1 MYIEQEQQQPP
12 GAIANPL
19 FWTTEGIEGMYPLAE
34 EDEGSQAQGVEVIE
48 VGAELPSEPCDPP
61 AFLTYMMTASDPETL
76 SGDWSLPPASAAT
89 PSLPAGATTAAIF
102 PGAQI
107 TVSGTLQVHGTLTV
121 DEQNQAHLHITSTAS
136 QGQQAGST
144 GIPPPTSAA
153 SPMTQSTV
161 ISNMMTPNEERTKE
175 STTNLMSL
183 FGTSVQIAAPVL
195 KNRGQR
201 QETQRP
207 EPTQQQPVQHQPV
220 KPGHE
225 MLDESDDVL
234 FVENLTCS
242 ALPVFT
248 MPLGADDQAFATKTL
263 TSSSASIKPSHSRAL
278 SSRSDQCTLLP
289 DTGAVD
295 NLIGSQ
301 QAARFND
308 MAKQVKAKVTWS
320 TLKQP
325 RLVSGVGGSAQVIRH
340 QMTVVGQIT
349 PTLHM
354 KYTAPVVEGDS
365 CVVVYQHCLA

>member
-1 MYIEQEQQQPP
+1 MYIEQEQQQQP
-12 GAIANPL
+12 GATANPL

-34 EDEGSQAQGVEVIE
+34 EDEGPQTEGVEVIE
-48 VGAELPSEPCDPP
+48 VGAELPSEPCEPP
-61 AFLTYMMTASDPETL
+61 AFLTYMMTAMTASDPETL
-76 SGDWSLPPASAAT
+76 SGDWSLPPASASAAT
-89 PSLPAGATTAAIF
+89 PSLPAGATSAGIS

-107 TVSGTLQVHGTLTV
+107 TVTGMLQVHGTLTV
-121 DEQNQAHLHITSTAS
+121 DEQNQAHLHITSMAS
-136 QGQQAGST
+136 QGQRAGST
-144 GIPPPTSAA
+144 GIPPPAPA
-153 SPMTQSTV
+153 MSPMAQSMASGTM
-161 ISNMMTPNEERTKE
+161 ITPNEERTKE

-183 FGTSVQIAAPVL
+183 FGTSVQIAAPVP

-207 EPTQQQPVQHQPV
+207 DPAQQQAVQHQPI
-220 KPGHE
+220 KPGHGT
-225 MLDESDDVL
+225 LDESDDVL

-301 QAARFND
+301 QAARFNE
-308 MAKQVKAKVTWS
+308 A
-320 TLKQP
+320 QP
-325 RLVSGVGGSAQVIRH
+325 SSSGRRRLLWHPGTAWPERNETGRLYLSA
-340 QMTVVGQIT
+340 T
-349 PTLHM
+349 
-354 KYTAPVVEGDS
+354 E
-365 CVVVYQHCLA
+365 